1 MCVGT
6 TVAEVAAGRRTCW
19 PVVIVVRRPRGPVVA
34 VLVTLT
40 AIAGSGRRGHW

>member
-6 TVAEVAAGRRTCW
+6 TVAEVAAARRTCW
-19 PVVIVVRRPRGPVVA
+19 PVVIVVRRPRWPVVTA
-34 VLVTLT
+34 VATLA